1 MHPSL
6 KEALK
11 VPFFCS
17 QILGNSLQ
25 DKLLHYIMISIKD
38 RIGSERM
45 KKSSNMKQIKQSNKN
60 KMTFQGQIAPSQQGS
75 YFNPYANNSS
85 VQTRISSTY
94 NTHTEIKDIA
104 TRKKK
109 NSNNNRVN
117 SNSKKRNKV
126 SELENTTQ
134 KKILS
139 QQTPYTNSYR
149 SSYEVRDGQS
159 YSLGHGSTENRQIP
173 QESISPQKR
182 RETLRKSNKLTKA
195 QIQRMKKRRKRRF
208 VLRVAMTM
216 AMTTLGVWGMIQLK
230 DMLEKPKVS
239 YQIVKTGTV
248 DNSISLSGIILRNEQ
263 VIYSEDEGT
272 IQYVVSEGEKVKK
285 DGLVYVLVDEQ
296 QLAQSTKVQNEV
308 DEQIY
313 QKAEDRKEISYYQ
326 DQIYNLNEDVK
337 TNLEMFYDNR
347 YDNTTHFVY
356 TLRGQL
362 DQNINKRTAIY
373 TQEQKEQKQ
382 NIADLKT
389 EIEANINQYHLGKTA
404 PQAGIISYKVDGQEV
419 VNVSELLEKIDYE
432 KYNSIIKGS
441 KLNYHNKNTVA
452 KEEPIY
458 KIILD
463 NKWYIISYID
473 LSEEEDFKEGQSYYL
488 DFTGTTNK
496 QVNFK
501 LISKQNEEDKRI
513 RLVFE
518 TNDQISDF
526 LDLRTIDF
534 TIGNKNVT
542 GLKIP
547 KQAIVEQNMLK
558 IPSVYCVEKE
568 GQLGVYRKTG
578 EVTEFVPIKVQY
590 QKEEDSYIR
599 QDIVQANSIQVN
611 NIIVEPETGNTYQ
624 VTDIETK
631 QGVYVINGKI
641 AEFKT
646 IEVEMISG
654 EYAIVKYGGNTQLK
668 EMDKMISNPKGI
680 KLEQLLTDMSIQN
693 E

>member
-1 MHPSL
+1 
-6 KEALK
+6 
-11 VPFFCS
+11 
-17 QILGNSLQ
+17 
-25 DKLLHYIMISIKD
+25 MISIKD

-45 KKSSNMKQIKQSNKN
+45 KNSSNKKQTKQSNKK
-60 KMTFQGQIAPSQQGS
+60 KMTFQGQTTPSQQGS

-85 VQTRISSTY
+85 MQTRISSTY
-94 NTHTEIKDIA
+94 NTHADSKKIE

-109 NSNNNRVN
+109 NSNNNIVN
-117 SNSKKRNKV
+117 SSSKKRKKV
-126 SELENTTQ
+126 PELENTTQ
-134 KKILS
+134 KKIQL
-139 QQTPYTNSYR
+139 QQTAYTNPYR
-149 SSYEVRDGQS
+149 TSYEARDGQS
-159 YSLGHGSTENRQIP
+159 YPLGQGSTVNRQIA

-182 RETLRKSNKLTKA
+182 RETLRKRNKLTKA
-195 QIQRMKKRRKRRF
+195 QIQRMKKRRKQRF
-208 VLRVAMTM
+208 ILRVVITM
-216 AMTTLGVWGMIQLK
+216 AMTTLGVWGIIQLK

-239 YQIVKTGTV
+239 YQVVKTGTI
-248 DNSISLSGIILRNEQ
+248 DNSKSMSGIILRNEQ
-263 VIYSEDEGT
+263 VIYSEDEGN

-326 DQIYNLNEDVK
+326 DQIYNLDEDVK
-337 TNLEMFYDNR
+337 ANLEMFYDNR
-347 YDNTTHFVY
+347 YENTTHFVY

-382 NIADLKT
+382 EIADLKT
-389 EIEANINQYHLGKTA
+389 KIEANISQYHLGKTA
-404 PQAGIISYKVDGQEV
+404 PVAGIISYKVDGQEV
-419 VNVSELLEKIDYE
+419 VNVSDLLEKIDYK
-432 KYNSIIKGS
+432 KYNSIIKDS
-441 KLNYHNKNTVA
+441 KLNYLNKNTVS

-463 NKWYIISYID
+463 NKWYIVSYID
-473 LSEEEDFKEGQSYYL
+473 LSKEEDFKEGQSYYL
-488 DFTGTTNK
+488 DFTGTTNR

-518 TNDQISDF
+518 TNDQITDF
-526 LDLRTIDF
+526 LDLRTINF
-534 TIGNKNVT
+534 TIGNKNVS

-558 IPSVYCVEKE
+558 IPSAYCVEKE
-568 GQLGVYRKTG
+568 GHLGVYRKTG
-578 EVTEFVPIKVQY
+578 EVTEFIPIKVQY
-590 QKEEDSYIR
+590 RKEDDSYIR
-599 QDIVQANSIQVN
+599 QDIAQASSIQIN

>member
-1 MHPSL
+1 M
-6 KEALK
+6 
-11 VPFFCS
+11 
-17 QILGNSLQ
+17 Q
-25 DKLLHYIMISIKD
+25 DKLLHYIMISIKG
-38 RIGSERM
+38 RIGSEQM
-45 KKSSNMKQIKQSNKN
+45 KKSSNKKQIKQSNKK

-85 VQTRISSTY
+85 IQTRASSTY
-94 NTHTEIKDIA
+94 NTHAEIKKLE
-104 TRKKK
+104 TRKKES
-109 NSNNNRVN
+109 SNNNRLS
-117 SNSKKRNKV
+117 SNSKRRKKV

-134 KKILS
+134 RKIQS
-139 QQTPYTNSYR
+139 QQTAYTNPYST
-149 SSYEVRDGQS
+149 SYEHRDRQA
-159 YSLGHGSTENRQIP
+159 YSLEQGSMLNRQIS

-182 RETLRKSNKLTKA
+182 RESIKKRNKLTKA
-195 QIQRMKKRRKRRF
+195 QIQRMKKRRKQRLI
-208 VLRVAMTM
+208 LRVVMTM
-216 AMTTLGVWGMIQLK
+216 ALTTLGVWGIIQLK

-239 YQIVKTGTV
+239 YQIVKTGTI
-248 DNSISLSGIILRNEQ
+248 DNSKSMSGIILRNEQ
-263 VIYSEDEGT
+263 VIYSEDEGN

-296 QLAQSTKVQNEV
+296 QLTQSTKKQNEV

-326 DQIYNLNEDVK
+326 DQIYKLNEDVK

-347 YDNTTHFVY
+347 FENTTHFVY
-356 TLRGQL
+356 TLREQL
-362 DQNINKRTAIY
+362 EQNINKRTAIY

-404 PQAGIISYKVDGQEV
+404 PEAGIISYKVDGQEV
-419 VNVSELLEKIDYE
+419 ENVSELLEKIDYK

-441 KLNYHNKNTVA
+441 KLNYLNKNIVT
-452 KEEPIY
+452 KEDPIY

-463 NKWYIISYID
+463 NKWHIISYID
-473 LSEEEDFKEGQSYYL
+473 LSEEDDFKEGQSYYL

-526 LDLRTIDF
+526 LDLRTVDF
-534 TIGNKNVT
+534 TIGNKNVS

-558 IPSVYCVEKE
+558 IPSAYCVEKD

-578 EVTEFVPIKVQY
+578 EVAEFIPIKVQY
-590 QKEEDSYIR
+590 RKEDDSYIR
-599 QDIVQANSIQVN
+599 QDIAQANSIQVN
-611 NIIVEPETGNTYQ
+611 HIIVEPETGKTYQ

-654 EYAIVKYGGNTQLK
+654 DYAIVKYGGNTQLK